1 MDSSVSISKEISPS
15 GIGSG
20 DVIPVPTGGCNPPL
34 QLVRDKASPL
44 HSKCS
49 PSGDS
54 QGRLRACGVH
64 LLAAIFIF
72 SACTQQEVSLKGTE
86 DQLAKPSTTSG
97 QHQVIYP
104 DDSPSV
110 PDGKQAWQQMNCA
123 VCHADTGKGVKGN
136 CSLNLADKAY
146 MRTQKPVDQ
155 FEFISF
161 GRPGLNHHPVV
172 SNKLSRRQIWDL
184 VFYVRSLADPL
195 LSDAQI
201 ADMDSVFGSNCA
213 VCHGKKGYGDGPLGR
228 NLEPQPANFRNF
240 ARFYDRTDDVL
251 YDHIANGI
259 KWEGMPNFLG
269 KEDKAK
275 NVKFDQ
281 EYIWKLVQFVRHFHE
296 TNQPTLAQTLT
307 QSQSKPEGK

>member
-1 MDSSVSISKEISPS
+1 M
-15 GIGSG
+15 
-20 DVIPVPTGGCNPPL
+20 NW
-34 QLVRDKASPL
+34 LVQDDANPL

-54 QGRLRACGVH
+54 QDRPRACGVIVGAVYMLP

-72 SACTQQEVSLKGTE
+72 SACTQQEVTLKGTE

-97 QHQVIYP
+97 QQEVIYP

-110 PDGKQAWQQMNCA
+110 PDGKQAWRQMNCA
-123 VCHADTGKGVKGN
+123 VCHADTGKGVKVK

-161 GRPGLNHHPVV
+161 GRSGLKHPVV
-172 SNKLSRRQIWDL
+172 SDKLSCRQTWDL

-281 EYIWKLVQFVRHFHE
+281 EYIWKLVQYVRHFHE
-296 TNQPTLAQTLT
+296 TNQPTLAQNLT
-307 QSQSKPEGK
+307 QSESKPEGK